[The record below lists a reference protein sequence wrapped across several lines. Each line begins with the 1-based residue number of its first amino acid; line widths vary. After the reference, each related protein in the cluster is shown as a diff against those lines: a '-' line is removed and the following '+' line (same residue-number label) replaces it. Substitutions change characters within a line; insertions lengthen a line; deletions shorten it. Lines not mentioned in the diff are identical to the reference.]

1 MNRRTFLKTTLV
13 GAVALS
19 ATVAPSGFASAQ
31 SQNIVQIAA
40 GNPDFSTLVA
50 AVTAAGLADTL
61 SGPGPF
67 TVFAPTNA
75 AFAKLPAGTV
85 DTLLKPE
92 NKQQLIDILT
102 YHVIAGRV
110 QAADVVKLTS
120 AKTVNGAEV
129 KITVNGSNVMVD
141 NANVTA
147 TDILASNG
155 VIHVIDTVIIPQ
167 AAPTPVMPPTG
178 AAAQAAA
185 DIVDTA
191 VGAGDFKTL
200 VAAVTAAGL
209 VDTLKGPGPFTVFAP
224 NDAAFAKLPAG
235 TIDNLLKPE
244 NKQQLVDILTY
255 HVVAGRVLAVDV
267 VNLTSAKTV
276 NGAEVKIAVSGGAV
290 KVNDSNVIA
299 TDVLASNGV
308 IHVIDAVL
316 LPPAPVMPP
325 TGAAAQGDKDIVDTA
340 VGAGDFKTLAAA
352 LTAAGLVDT
361 LKGAGPFTVFAP
373 TDAAFAKL
381 DKMTLEELLKPANKV
396 KLTAI
401 LTYHVVPGKV
411 TAADVVK
418 LTSAKTVQGEEIK
431 IAVKDGK
438 VMVDN
443 ANVVATDVMASN
455 GVIHVIDSVIM
466 PPSMANTQMQPQVL
480 PPAPAKPMN
489 IVDTA
494 VGAGNFN
501 TLTAALQAAGL
512 VNTLKGG
519 RWTVFAPT
527 DEAFAKLPAGTV
539 ENLLKPE
546 NKNTL
551 RDILLYHVTRG
562 ALDAATVTKHSGVTM
577 ANGVRAP
584 IAVADGKATIGG
596 STITATDIKATNGII
611 HVIDTVIL
619 PPGNLAEVAEKAGAF
634 STLLAAVKAA
644 GLEKDLVTLGR
655 QPLTILAPT
664 DEAFAKLPA
673 GTVESLLKPENK
685 ATLRRILL
693 NHIIRGSVDSTA
705 VSKLTSA
712 RTLAGTRLPVK
723 AADGK
728 VMIGD
733 ATVTAAD
740 VIARNGI
747 IHVIDTVLVP

>member
-1 MNRRTFLKTTLV
+1 MNRRTFLKTTVV

-19 ATVAPSGFASAQ
+19 AAAAPAGFAAAQ
-31 SQNIVQIAA
+31 SQNIVEIAA

-50 AVTAAGLADTL
+50 AVTAAGLAGTL

-102 YHVIAGRV
+102 YHVVPGRV
-110 QAADVVKLTS
+110 LAADVVNLTS

-129 KITVNGSNVMVD
+129 KITVNGSTVMVD
-141 NANVTA
+141 NATVTA
-147 TDILASNG
+147 TDILATNG

-255 HVVAGRVLAVDV
+255 HVVAGRVLAADV

-276 NGAEVKIAVSGGAV
+276 NGAEVKITVSGGNV

-325 TGAAAQGDKDIVDTA
+325 TGAAAQGSMDIVDTA
-340 VGAGDFKTLAAA
+340 VGAGDFKTLVAAV
-352 LTAAGLVDT
+352 TAAGLVDT

-373 TDAAFAKL
+373 SDAAFAKL
-381 DKMTLEELLKPANKV
+381 PAGTVENLLKPENK
-396 KLTAI
+396 KALTDI
-401 LTYHVVPGKV
+401 LTYHVVAGKV

-418 LTSAKTVQGEEIK
+418 LTSAKSVQGEEI
-431 IAVKDGK
+431 AVTVKDGK
-438 VMVDN
+438 VMVNN

-455 GVIHVIDSVIM
+455 GVIHVIDTVIM
-466 PPSMANTQMQPQVL
+466 PPSMTAQTQPQVL
-480 PPAPAKPMN
+480 PTAPAKPMN

-494 VGAGNFN
+494 VGAGNFT
-501 TLTAALQAAGL
+501 TLAAALQAAGL

-546 NKNTL
+546 NRNTL

-562 ALDAATVTKHSGVTM
+562 ALDAAAVTKHSGITM
-577 ANGVRAP
+577 ANGVRTVINA
-584 IAVADGKATIGG
+584 ADGKAMINDAN
-596 STITATDIKATNGII
+596 ITATDIKATNGII

-619 PPGNLAEVAEKAGAF
+619 PPGNIAEVATAAGSF
-634 STLLAAVKAA
+634 STLLAAAQAA
-644 GLEKDLVTLGR
+644 GLVRDLTGR
-655 QPLTILAPT
+655 GPLTVLAPT

-673 GTVESLLKPENK
+673 GTVEDLLKPENRN
-685 ATLRRILL
+685 TLRRILL
-693 NHIIRGSVDSTA
+693 NHIIRGNVDSTA
-705 VSKLTSA
+705 VSKLTTA

-723 AADGK
+723 VEGGK

-733 ATVTAAD
+733 ATVTAVD
-740 VIARNGI
+740 VLARNGI

>member
-1 MNRRTFLKTTLV
+1 
-13 GAVALS
+13 
-19 ATVAPSGFASAQ
+19 
-31 SQNIVQIAA
+31 
-40 GNPDFSTLVA
+40 
-50 AVTAAGLADTL
+50 
-61 SGPGPF
+61 
-67 TVFAPTNA
+67 
-75 AFAKLPAGTV
+75 
-85 DTLLKPE
+85 
-92 NKQQLIDILT
+92 
-102 YHVIAGRV
+102 
-110 QAADVVKLTS
+110 
-120 AKTVNGAEV
+120 
-129 KITVNGSNVMVD
+129 
-141 NANVTA
+141 
-147 TDILASNG
+147 
-155 VIHVIDTVIIPQ
+155 
-167 AAPTPVMPPTG
+167 MPPTG

-191 VGAGDFKTL
+191 VAAGSFTTL
-200 VAAVTAAGL
+200 VAAVQAAGL

-235 TIDNLLKPE
+235 TVDNLLKPE

-255 HVVAGRVLAVDV
+255 HVVPGRVLAADV

-276 NGAEVKIAVSGGAV
+276 NGAEVQITVSGGAV

-325 TGAAAQGDKDIVDTA
+325 TGAAAQAAADIVDTA
-340 VGAGDFKTLAAA
+340 VAAGDFKTLAAA

-381 DKMTLEELLKPANKV
+381 PAGTIDNLLKPENK
-396 KLTAI
+396 KQLTDI

-411 TAADVVK
+411 TAADVTK
-418 LTSAKTVQGEEIK
+418 LASAKSVQGEDIT
-431 IAVKDGK
+431 ITVKDGK
-438 VMVDN
+438 VMVNN

-466 PPSMANTQMQPQVL
+466 PPSMTTQT
-480 PPAPAKPMN
+480 APAKPMN

-501 TLTAALQAAGL
+501 TLAAALQAAGL

-546 NKNTL
+546 NRQQL

-562 ALDAATVTKHSGVTM
+562 ALDAAAVTKHSGVTM

-596 STITATDIKATNGII
+596 SNITATDIKATNGII

-619 PPGNLAEVAEKAGAF
+619 PPGNIAQVATEAGSFA
-634 STLLAAVKAA
+634 TLLAAVKAA
-644 GLEKDLVTLGR
+644 GLEKDLVTQGR
-655 QPLTILAPT
+655 QPLTVLAPT

-673 GTVESLLKPENK
+673 GTVEDLLKPENK

-693 NHIIRGSVDSTA
+693 NHIIRGNVDSTA
-705 VSKLTSA
+705 VSKLTTA
-712 RTLAGTRLPVK
+712 RTLAGTRLPVS

-740 VIARNGI
+740 VTARNGI

>member
-19 ATVAPSGFASAQ
+19 ATVAPASFAAAQ
-31 SQNIVQIAA
+31 SQTIVEIAA

-50 AVTAAGLADTL
+50 AVQAAGLVDTL
-61 SGPGPF
+61 NGAGPF

-85 DTLLKPE
+85 DNLLKPE

-102 YHVIAGRV
+102 YHVVPGRV
-110 QAADVVKLTS
+110 LAADVVTLTS

-129 KITVNGSNVMVD
+129 KITVSGSNVMVD

-155 VIHVIDTVIIPQ
+155 VIHVIDSVIIPQ

-191 VGAGDFKTL
+191 VAAGSFNTL
-200 VAAVTAAGL
+200 VAAVQAAGL

-235 TIDNLLKPE
+235 TVDNLLKPE
-244 NKQQLVDILTY
+244 NKQQLIDILTY
-255 HVVAGRVLAVDV
+255 HVVPGRVLAADV

-276 NGAEVKIAVSGGAV
+276 NGAEVQITVSGGAV

-325 TGAAAQGDKDIVDTA
+325 TGAAAQAAADIVDTA
-340 VGAGDFKTLAAA
+340 VAAGDFKTLAAA

-381 DKMTLEELLKPANKV
+381 PAGTIDNLLKPENK
-396 KLTAI
+396 KQLTDI

-411 TAADVVK
+411 TAADVTK
-418 LTSAKTVQGEEIK
+418 LTSAKSVQGEDITVT
-431 IAVKDGK
+431 VKDGK
-438 VMVDN
+438 VMVNN

-466 PPSMANTQMQPQVL
+466 PPSMTTQTGPQVL
-480 PPAPAKPMN
+480 PTAPAKPMN

-501 TLTAALQAAGL
+501 TLAAALQAAGL

-546 NKNTL
+546 NRQQL

-562 ALDAATVTKHSGVTM
+562 ALDAAAVTKHSGVTM

-596 STITATDIKATNGII
+596 ANITATDVKATNGII

-619 PPGNLAEVAEKAGAF
+619 PPGNIAQVATEAGSFA
-634 STLLAAVKAA
+634 TLLAAVKAA
-644 GLEKDLVTLGR
+644 GLEKDLVTQGR
-655 QPLTILAPT
+655 QPLTVLAPT

-673 GTVESLLKPENK
+673 GTVEDLLKPENK

-693 NHIIRGSVDSTA
+693 NHIIRGNVDSTA
-705 VSKLTSA
+705 VSKLTTA
-712 RTLAGTRLPVK
+712 RTLAGTRLPVN

-740 VIARNGI
+740 VTARNGI

>member
-19 ATVAPSGFASAQ
+19 ATVAPASFATAQ
-31 SQNIVQIAA
+31 SQTIVEIAA

-50 AVTAAGLADTL
+50 AVQAAGLVDTL
-61 SGPGPF
+61 NGAGPF

-85 DTLLKPE
+85 DNLLKPE

-102 YHVIAGRV
+102 YHVVPGRV
-110 QAADVVKLTS
+110 LAADVVTLTS

-129 KITVNGSNVMVD
+129 KITVSGSNVMVD

-155 VIHVIDTVIIPQ
+155 VIHVIDSVIIPQ
-167 AAPTPVMPPTG
+167 APTPVMPPTG

-191 VGAGDFKTL
+191 VAAGSFTTL
-200 VAAVTAAGL
+200 VAAVQAAGL

-235 TIDNLLKPE
+235 TVDNLLKPE

-255 HVVAGRVLAVDV
+255 HVVPGRVLAADV

-276 NGAEVKIAVSGGAV
+276 NGAEVQITVSGGAV

-325 TGAAAQGDKDIVDTA
+325 TGAAAQAAADIVDTA
-340 VGAGDFKTLAAA
+340 VAAGDFKTLAAA

-381 DKMTLEELLKPANKV
+381 PAGTIDNLLKPENK
-396 KLTAI
+396 KQLTDI

-411 TAADVVK
+411 TAADVTK
-418 LTSAKTVQGEEIK
+418 LASAKSVQGEDIT
-431 IAVKDGK
+431 ITVKDGK
-438 VMVDN
+438 VMVNN

-466 PPSMANTQMQPQVL
+466 PPSMTTQT
-480 PPAPAKPMN
+480 APAKPMN

-501 TLTAALQAAGL
+501 TLAAALQAAGL

-546 NKNTL
+546 NRQQL

-562 ALDAATVTKHSGVTM
+562 ALDAAAVTKHSGVTM

-596 STITATDIKATNGII
+596 SNITATDIKATNGII

-619 PPGNLAEVAEKAGAF
+619 PPGNIAQVATEAGSFA
-634 STLLAAVKAA
+634 TLLAAVKAA
-644 GLEKDLVTLGR
+644 GLEKDLVTQGR
-655 QPLTILAPT
+655 QPLTVLAPT

-673 GTVESLLKPENK
+673 GTVEDLLKPENK

-693 NHIIRGSVDSTA
+693 NHIIRGNVDSTA
-705 VSKLTSA
+705 VSKLTTA
-712 RTLAGTRLPVK
+712 RTLAGTRLPVS

-740 VIARNGI
+740 VTARNGI